1 MSSYCYEAVDAGG
14 LKIQGTLDVTD
25 QSEALKRIKG
35 MGLFP
40 TKVAQP
46 TPFQRK
52 QGRAL
57 AAQTGV
63 RISGGRIKP
72 AVLAVFARQ
81 LATLVDVGMPLM
93 RGLRIL
99 QEQTENQALKRV
111 ITDVIA
117 AIEGGSSLSESLAAH
132 PGVFSAR
139 FM

>member
-1 MSSYCYEAVDAGG
+1 
-14 LKIQGTLDVTD
+14 
-25 QSEALKRIKG
+25 
-35 MGLFP
+35 
-40 TKVAQP
+40 
-46 TPFQRK
+46 
-52 QGRAL
+52 
-57 AAQTGV
+57 
-63 RISGGRIKP
+63 
-72 AVLAVFARQ
+72 VFTRQ

-117 AIEGGSSLSESLAAH
+117 AIEGGSSLSKSLAAH

>member
-1 MSSYCYEAVDAGG
+1 M
-14 LKIQGTLDVTD
+14 L
-25 QSEALKRIKG
+25 
-35 MGLFP
+35 
-40 TKVAQP
+40 
-46 TPFQRK
+46 
-52 QGRAL
+52 
-57 AAQTGV
+57 
-63 RISGGRIKP
+63 
-72 AVLAVFARQ
+72 ARQ